1 MAVEREKLI
10 LDLRIICIKSRST
23 INFDKIAEDEQ
34 LLCHFVLDPTSLN
47 LPTRVQMN
55 DPILGDF
62 FRLSRDFCH
71 LMDKTRTVKRKI
83 KNILKR

>member
-10 LDLRIICIKSRST
+10 SDLRILCSKSRST
-23 INFDKIAEDEQ
+23 INFDKIVEDEK
-34 LLCHFVLDPTSLN
+34 LLCQFVLDPTSLN

-55 DPILGDF
+55 DPLLGDF

-71 LMDKTRTVKRKI
+71 LMDKTRTRLLKEKSKI
-83 KNILKR
+83 S